1 MKRINYAGPVK
12 KQLISSDHK
21 TIKLT
26 IKIARNLK
34 KSQPRP
40 EEADLSQIGT
50 KFVAAPG
57 GGTKEVPNQH
67 TTNLIDAA
75 NAIFESIDIGPFQ
88 STAQE
93 TDKMYAAVVKAL
105 IETSGSAD
113 RLATWAKRQSP
124 ARMRGCQAGH
134 ALESGS

>member
-12 KQLISSDHK
+12 EQLISSDHK

-34 KSQPRP
+34 KSQTRP
-40 EEADLSQIGT
+40 EESDLSQIGT
-50 KFVAAPG
+50 QIVAAEG
-57 GGTKEVPNQH
+57 GGTKEVPTQH

-105 IETSGSAD
+105 IE
-113 RLATWAKRQSP
+113 ATKVLPKKKKHKPWFAK
-124 ARMRGCQAGH
+124 GH
-134 ALESGS
+134 LGVILFGHLCHLI